1 MKENGQLDRIWK
13 NYGRDIRQDCVSEEA
28 NPLTMNNVIAAFVFL
43 LAGMILVLITL
54 LVEVLVCV
62 KNTGVLDEHTND
74 KRLCNEE
81 AKGCLET
88 RRETPENLV
97 GEEGGTQTK
106 DNSSMF

>member
-54 LVEVLVCV
+54 LVEVLVCG
-62 KNTGVLDEHTND
+62 KNTAVDEQTND
-74 KRLCNEE
+74 KRSCNEE
-81 AKGCLET
+81 AKGCSET
-88 RRETPENLV
+88 RGETPEHFV
-97 GEEGGTQTK
+97 GERGEPHTK
-106 DNSSMF
+106 DNSSTM